1 MLLMLSIVAMANPF
15 PSGNVGVGIALGAPT
30 GFVGKMYL
38 GESLG
43 VQLSIGSDLGEI
55 GNVGVTTDVV
65 NHFSA
70 VNNVEDGYSI
80 FPYAGGGITASAS
93 SRTTTTNRTSAE
105 TFVGPR
111 GIIGCGVVIDGL
123 SGELFVEVAPTIY
136 VVQRFS
142 WGVDGQLGIRYYF

>member
-1 MLLMLSIVAMANPF
+1 MFLLLLSFVASANPF

-38 GESLG
+38 GDSLG
-43 VQLSIGSDLGEI
+43 IQLSIGGDLGEI

-65 NHFSA
+65 SHFETI
-70 VNNVEDGYSI
+70 NNAEDGYSI
-80 FPYAGGGITASAS
+80 FPYVGGGITASAS
-93 SRTTTTNRTSAE
+93 SRTSLNQRTAE

-111 GIIGCGVVIDGL
+111 GLFGCGVVIEGL

-136 VVQRFS
+136 IVQRFS
-142 WGVDGQLGIRYYF
+142 WGIDGQLGIRYFF